1 MSLKVFNT
9 FNITAEDLD
18 KTAKYEVEQKRKKLR
33 NESLSY
39 EDFLLTLDINCI
51 VNEAEI
57 IEMQRITQLLSKT
70 NQFNFTTKRY
80 SESEVRKFMEDPK
93 VKVLT
98 LHVSDKF
105 GAYGLVGVVILIND
119 KENAIIDT
127 FLLSQSIRKES

>member
-1 MSLKVFNT
+1 MRQKSLKCNRSHSF
-9 FNITAEDLD
+9 
-18 KTAKYEVEQKRKKLR
+18 YQKQ
-33 NESLSY
+33 
-39 EDFLLTLDINCI
+39 INLI
-51 VNEAEI
+51 
-57 IEMQRITQLLSKT
+57 LH
-70 NQFNFTTKRY
+70 KRY

-127 FLLSQSIRKES
+127 FINRGIRKES